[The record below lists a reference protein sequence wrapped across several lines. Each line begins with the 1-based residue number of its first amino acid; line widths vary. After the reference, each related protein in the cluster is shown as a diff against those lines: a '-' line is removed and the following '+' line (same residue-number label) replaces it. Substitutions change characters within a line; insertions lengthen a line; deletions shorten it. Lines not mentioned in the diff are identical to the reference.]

1 MPLWRLVPHA
11 DPEDARWLDH
21 PIWEEVVVRADSAAQ
36 ARLLAAGLEE
46 DPARPPAGNEC
57 PSGKSGFA
65 DEKLYWVRE
74 VANADALVYAD
85 APGPVIAAALA
96 RPGR

>member
-11 DPEDARWLDH
+11 DPDDARWLDH

-36 ARLLAAGLEE
+36 ARLYAGRLEE
-46 DPARPPAGNEC
+46 NRTAPPAGNEC

-74 VANADALVYAD
+74 LGAADALAYAD